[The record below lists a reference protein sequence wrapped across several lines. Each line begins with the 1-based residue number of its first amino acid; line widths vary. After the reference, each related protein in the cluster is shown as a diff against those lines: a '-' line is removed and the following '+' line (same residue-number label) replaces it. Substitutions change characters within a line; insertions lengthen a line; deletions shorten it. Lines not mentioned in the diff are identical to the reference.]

1 MSFACPYI
9 CPGHGQTRTPVQMGA
24 MHTDMNTDNRTRTVK
39 EWADIAGVKPDT
51 ARVQI
56 KRRLSRTVG
65 LNSVLTA
72 DEWAQVYVT
81 KPVQNPYKPAPTKQ
95 DKSVL
100 TQNPVAD
107 NGLPPGNT
115 KAEPV
120 TLPEL
125 STVRGWTVDVL
136 LISLA
141 IGHAALIWYE
151 LATTYGMYGTIGGG
165 VVFGFIFATVLL
177 AADRTKSETSTY
189 ALFFA
194 AIIDIAAIFL
204 HYDAFHPF
212 GAPEHITVAVCAFLG
227 GMSWGAL
234 FLFRHQK
241 NY

>member
-1 MSFACPYI
+1 M
-9 CPGHGQTRTPVQMGA
+9 
-24 MHTDMNTDNRTRTVK
+24 DNTDKTRTVK
-39 EWADIAGVKPDT
+39 EYAEQTGQNPDSV
-51 ARVQI
+51 RVRASRKLGRPVGQ
-56 KRRLSRTVG
+56 LSA
-65 LNSVLTA
+65 LTA
-72 DEWAQVYVT
+72 DEWAQVYGT
-81 KPVQNPYKPAPTKQ
+81 KPVQKPYKPAPTKQ
-95 DKSVL
+95 EKSVL
-100 TQNPVAD
+100 TQNPVAA
-107 NGLPPGNT
+107 NVLPPGNT
-115 KAEPV
+115 KAEPI

-204 HYDAFHPF
+204 HYDAFQPF
-212 GAPEHITVAVCAFLG
+212 GAPEHITVSVCAFLG